1 MLSYFWLIASLAGE
15 DHHGTMNTFSA
26 LAMDPHRCR
35 WQVKDFIVS
44 PWRELPGAYTAT
56 EIFQLRRAGRFWLAS
71 PVLDGEPRDDDAAND
86 FETGEDDAARGPTPI
101 PA

>member
-1 MLSYFWLIASLAGE
+1 MS
-15 DHHGTMNTFSA
+15 TVSA
-26 LAMDPHRCR
+26 MAMENHRRR

-71 PVLDGEPRDDDAAND
+71 PVLDGEPRDDDAATD
-86 FETGEDDAARGPTPI
+86 SEPEEGDAARRPTPI
-101 PA
+101 PG